1 MASRQTFVI
10 TFALATGASLILM
23 AATALP
29 ALAYTPRSPEVRA
42 IIIAAVAYLEEHGEH
57 GRVGGKALVG
67 LAFLK
72 DGAAPEHPRV
82 AAAIAACRK
91 FAEKV
96 PTATGDRAYDAGLAL
111 IFLCEQNPAAYST
124 EIANLVQYFVV
135 TQKPHGGY
143 GYADRETGDNSM
155 TQYAALGL
163 WLAHQN
169 GFDVP
174 PETVGKL
181 ANWIISVQDPSGGFG
196 YQGNVASEGRV
207 GQSPM
212 RLSLTAA
219 GLCSLYVSAD
229 ALGLSNRRSWG
240 EIDLPPELE
249 EITPDSARSMRAGAK
264 FVDRQEL
271 RETKR
276 LGDEW
281 MEAHYAID
289 GGQWQFYYLYALERF
304 KAFQELDLGHPD
316 AESSWYD
323 DGVKFI
329 REQQQEDGSVRGAS
343 EDAAISTAFAVL
355 FLLRGTA
362 ETIKR
367 HARTFEHGLLA
378 GGRGLPNDLSHA
390 ELRNGK
396 IVDATEVP
404 ATERLMELLESE
416 DGNLDNLVDADVAFD
431 WEAVG
436 SQERAAALE
445 TLRQKLHRGQF
456 SARLMAVRAIRD
468 SNDFESVPALIHA
481 LSDPDPRIVLEA
493 RDTLRLLSRKID
505 GFGLPANSTSVER
518 LAAVEKWQAWYLSLR
533 PVARFSD

>member
-1 MASRQTFVI
+1 MASRQTFVAA
-10 TFALATGASLILM
+10 FALATGAVMTLVT
-23 AATALP
+23 ATPSP
-29 ALAYTPRSPEVRA
+29 ALAYTPKSPEVRA
-42 IIIAAVAYLEEHGEH
+42 IIDLAMAYLEEHGEH

-72 DGAAPEHPRV
+72 NGAPPEHPRV
-82 AAAIAACRK
+82 AAAIGTCRK

-96 PTATGDRAYDAGLAL
+96 PTATGDRVYDAGLAL

-135 TQKPHGGY
+135 TQKKHGGY

-163 WLAHQN
+163 WLAHRN

-229 ALGLSNRRSWG
+229 ALGLSNRRLRA

-249 EITPDSARSMRAGAK
+249 EITPDSARPMSAGAK
-264 FVDRQEL
+264 LVDRQEL

-281 MEAHYAID
+281 MDAHYAIN

-304 KAFQELDLGHPD
+304 KAFQERDLGRLE
-316 AESSWYD
+316 AEPSWYV

-343 EDAAISTAFAVL
+343 EDAPISTAFAML

-367 HARTFEHGLLA
+367 HDRTFENGLLT
-378 GGRGLPNDLSHA
+378 GGRGLPDDLRQA

-396 IVDATEVP
+396 VVNAAEIP
-404 ATERLMELLESE
+404 ATERLLELLESE
-416 DGNLDNLVDADVAFD
+416 DENLDNLVDVDVAFD
-431 WEAVG
+431 WEAIG
-436 SQERAAALE
+436 SQNRAAALE
-445 TLRQKLHRGQF
+445 TLRQKLRRGQF
-456 SARLMAVRAIRD
+456 SARLMAVRAIRE

-493 RDTLRLLSRKID
+493 RDALRLISRKID
-505 GFGLPANSTSVER
+505 GFGLPANFTSAER
-518 LAAVEKWQAWYLSLR
+518 LAAIEKWQAWYLSLR
-533 PVARFSD
+533 PGARFLD